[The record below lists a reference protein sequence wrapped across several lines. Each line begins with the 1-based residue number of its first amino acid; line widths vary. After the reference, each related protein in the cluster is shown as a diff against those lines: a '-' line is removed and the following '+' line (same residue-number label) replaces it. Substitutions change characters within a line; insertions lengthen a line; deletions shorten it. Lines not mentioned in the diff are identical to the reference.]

1 MAGDRARGRA
11 GGTLRVRSTRGRSPS
26 AGRGR
31 YAVRDFRRVRST
43 SVTFLFFQRVC
54 DTIIETWP
62 LAI

>member
-1 MAGDRARGRA
+1 MAGNRARGRA
-11 GGTLRVRSTRGRSPS
+11 GGS
-26 AGRGR
+26 ASVPDSYYRFGISV
-31 YAVRDFRRVRST
+31 AFST

>member
-11 GGTLRVRSTRGRSPS
+11 GGS
-26 AGRGR
+26 ASVPGD
-31 YAVRDFRRVRST
+31 AVRTGIGMYRFGISVAFST